1 MNDPQQH
8 DTATQLKLLSREMVH
23 KLNNM
28 LFIIDGYS
36 QFIKETL
43 PDEESLDNIR
53 HIEIAAKKSQ
63 QIMADWRIEADKLV
77 PDPPGT

>member
-1 MNDPQQH
+1 MNDPQQY
-8 DTATQLKLLSREMVH
+8 DSATHLKLLSREMVH

-36 QFIKETL
+36 QFIKETHL
-43 PDEESLDNIR
+43 DEETLASIR
-53 HIEIAAKKSQ
+53 HIEVAAKKSQ
-63 QIMADWRIEADKLV
+63 QIMADWRIEADRLV